1 MNGMKQA
8 QDTAPR
14 RQPGSRRDVLHDY
27 APVAGNADELLLPDG
42 RPRAHWLPLL
52 RALEAH
58 EGATLRGIG
67 RETRRLVDEL
77 GVTYHVYSDPAGVQR
92 PWPLDA
98 LPQLLDPGEWASIEH
113 GLSQRARLFEWILRD
128 VFGPG
133 ELLRANLVPP
143 EFLAAHAGFLPVLK
157 GSLHAGL
164 PVVSLYAADLAR
176 DRDGRFRVIG
186 DRAQAPSGS
195 GYALQNREIL
205 SRTWPATFAELGVR
219 DLGPFFDGLH
229 RGLRDLVPDVA
240 EPRIVLLSPG
250 PLNEAWFEH
259 VLLARRLGLVLVQG
273 QDLVFRDGRIWLST
287 LGQLER
293 VDVILRRVDDAWC
306 DPLSLDPD
314 SRLGVAGLVEAVRH
328 RNVVVTNALGTG
340 LLESP
345 AWPAFLPAIARFAL
359 GEDLLLPSVATWWCG
374 DPDSLEHVM
383 TQGHDLVVRSI
394 DRIEGGRPLF
404 PGEMPGPEREAL
416 YRQIRAQPTRFVGQE
431 RAGLSTMPCLDEQGG
446 VEPRHGTVRVFASQF
461 AGGVQVLP
469 GGLTRVARRPGDRL
483 VSNQEGGVSKDTW
496 VLPPAA
502 GAVAPDG
509 QPGVAAPEPGV
520 RLPASLPRRVAD
532 DLLWA
537 GRYAERAEGLIRWF
551 RLLLRRLQAIRTEGR
566 AGDGVTDRM
575 LRALTHLSCSYP
587 GFVGPDS
594 AEQGLLHPEAELLRL
609 LTDSGAPGS
618 VPAALA
624 ALQNTANALLDRLSA
639 DSVRVLSGLR
649 DAAQPLAA
657 LRDPLAAGGVLD
669 DVTVHLLAL
678 SGLAQ
683 ESMLRE
689 DGWRFMDCGRRLER
703 GLMLVNLLRATVV
716 VPSAQRE
723 AALLNNMVLAFAESL
738 SVYRAQP
745 ASRRDDAGLLDLLLL
760 ETGNP
765 RALIYQLDRLLEH
778 LERLP
783 RLERQP
789 RLPEHA
795 RHFEEARA
803 RLRLAAIE
811 DWTAG
816 PGTMRN
822 ELDGLLAAQQQALD
836 AGYRAL
842 FAHYLA
848 PAPTLPLVGRMDG

>member
-1 MNGMKQA
+1 MRQVQGA
-8 QDTAPR
+8 VPR
-14 RQPGSRRDVLHDY
+14 PQPDSPHGLPGGY
-27 APVAGNADELLLPDG
+27 APVAGDADELLLADG
-42 RPRAHWLPLL
+42 TPRGHWRPLL

-58 EGATLRGIG
+58 DGGVLRDIG

-98 LPQLLDPGEWASIEH
+98 IPQLLDAGEWAAIER
-113 GLSQRARLFEWILRD
+113 GLSQRARLFEWILKD

-133 ELLRANLVPP
+133 ELLRAGRVPP
-143 EFLAAHAGFLPVLK
+143 EFLAAHAGFLPALQ
-157 GSLHAGL
+157 GTLQREL
-164 PVVSLYAADLAR
+164 PAVNLYAADLAR
-176 DRDGRFRVIG
+176 GPDGGFRVIG

-195 GYALQNREIL
+195 GYALQNRDIL
-205 SRTWPATFAELGVR
+205 SRTWPATFAELAVR

-229 RGLRDLVPDVA
+229 RGLRELAPEVA

-273 QDLVFRDGRIWLST
+273 QDLVFRGGHVWLST

-314 SRLGVAGLVEAVRH
+314 SQLGVAGLVEAVR
-328 RNVVVTNALGTG
+328 RGNVVVANALGAG

-374 DPDSLEHVM
+374 DPDALEHVIAH
-383 TQGHDLVVRSI
+383 GDRLVVRSI

-404 PGEMPGPEREAL
+404 PAEMPGPEREAL
-416 YRQIRAQPTRFVGQE
+416 YRQIRAQPSRFVGQE
-431 RAGLSTMPCLDEQGG
+431 RAGLSTMPCLNEQGFL
-446 VEPRHGTVRVFASQF
+446 EPRHGTIRVFASQF
-461 AGGVQVLP
+461 PAGLRVLP
-469 GGLTRVARRPGDRL
+469 GGLSRVARWPGDRL

-496 VLPPAA
+496 VLPEA
-502 GAVAPDG
+502 GGTVALIG
-509 QPGVAAPEPGV
+509 EPGLSEPEPGV
-520 RLPASLPRRVAD
+520 SQPASLPRRVAD
-532 DLLWA
+532 NLLWA

-551 RLLLRRLQAIRTEGR
+551 RLLLRRLQAMRAEGR
-566 AGDGVTDRM
+566 AGDEVTDRM

-587 GFVGPDS
+587 GFVGPD
-594 AEQGLLHPEAELLRL
+594 GTGRKLLHPEPELLRL
-609 LTDSGAPGS
+609 LNDPHAPGS

-639 DSVRVLSGLR
+639 DSVRVLTGLR
-649 DAAQPLAA
+649 EVAQPLTG

-669 DVTVHLLAL
+669 DLTVHLLAL

-689 DGWRFMDCGRRLER
+689 DGWRFLDCGRRLER
-703 GLMLVNLLRATVV
+703 GLLLVNLLRATVV
-716 VPSAQRE
+716 APPAPRQAV
-723 AALLNNMVLAFAESL
+723 LLNDMVLAFAESL

-760 ETGNP
+760 ETANP

-783 RLERQP
+783 RLDGQP
-789 RLPEHA
+789 RLPEHV

-811 DWTAG
+811 DWTARQG
-816 PGTMRN
+816 NTRSA
-822 ELDGLLAAQQQALD
+822 LDALLAAQQQALGS
-836 AGYRAL
+836 GYRAL

-848 PAPTLPLVGRMDG
+848 PAPTLPLVGRVDG